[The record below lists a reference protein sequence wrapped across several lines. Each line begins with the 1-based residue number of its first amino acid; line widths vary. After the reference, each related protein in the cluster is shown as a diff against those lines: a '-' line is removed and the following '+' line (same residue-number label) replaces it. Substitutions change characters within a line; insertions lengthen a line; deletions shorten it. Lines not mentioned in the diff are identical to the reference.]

1 MPSNFTNNTF
11 SSSSIEV
18 DPSIP
23 LVSTGSSETR
33 QRSRSLSV
41 DYITQSNSVI
51 KRKSST
57 VITVISLLLF
67 SSLFKCLLFSYIEYV
82 NYTYSSFYSC
92 IR

>member
-11 SSSSIEV
+11 SSSSSIEV

-57 VITVISLLLF
+57 VITVISLLL
-67 SSLFKCLLFSYIEYV
+67 LFSYIEYV
-82 NYTYSSFYSC
+82 NYTYSRFYSC

>member
-11 SSSSIEV
+11 SSSSSIEV

-23 LVSTGSSETR
+23 FISTGSSSDTH

-41 DYITQSNSVI
+41 DYITQPNSVI

-57 VITVISLLLF
+57 VITVIIL
-67 SSLFKCLLFSYIEYV
+67 
-82 NYTYSSFYSC
+82 
-92 IR
+92 

>member
-11 SSSSIEV
+11 SSSSSSIEV

-23 LVSTGSSETR
+23 FISTGSSSDTR

-41 DYITQSNSVI
+41 DYITQPNSVI

-57 VITVISLLLF
+57 VITVF
-67 SSLFKCLLFSYIEYV
+67 YIIFFLIY
-82 NYTYSSFYSC
+82 
-92 IR
+92 

>member
-11 SSSSIEV
+11 SSSSSSIEV

-23 LVSTGSSETR
+23 FISTGSSSDTR

-41 DYITQSNSVI
+41 DYITQPNSVI

-57 VITVISLLLF
+57 VITVFYIIIYLIYRICQLHV
-67 SSLFKCLLFSYIEYV
+67 FKIPFLY
-82 NYTYSSFYSC
+82 
-92 IR
+92 

>member
-11 SSSSIEV
+11 SSSSSIEV

-23 LVSTGSSETR
+23 FISTGSSSDTR

-57 VITVISLLLF
+57 VITVFYIIFFLIYRICQLHV
-67 SSLFKCLLFSYIEYV
+67 FKIPFLY
-82 NYTYSSFYSC
+82 
-92 IR
+92 

>member
-11 SSSSIEV
+11 SSSSSSIEV

-67 SSLFKCLLFSYIEYV
+67 SYIEYV
-82 NYTYSSFYSC
+82 NYTYSRFYSC

>member
-67 SSLFKCLLFSYIEYV
+67 SYIEYV
-82 NYTYSSFYSC
+82 NYTYSRFYSC

>member
-11 SSSSIEV
+11 SSSSSIEV

-67 SSLFKCLLFSYIEYV
+67 SYIEYV
-82 NYTYSSFYSC
+82 NYTYSRFYSC

>member
-11 SSSSIEV
+11 TSSSSSIEV

-67 SSLFKCLLFSYIEYV
+67 SYIEYV
-82 NYTYSSFYSC
+82 NYTYSRFYSC